1 MSQQPVDLE
10 ARLDQDHLAVLSAL
24 PPDLLDLTDIATTRV
39 NLAALMAAIPAPPLP
54 SDVTVEDVH
63 VPGLDGDPDVL
74 VRVYRPDNLAANA
87 PALYWIH
94 GGGMVLGSVDM
105 NDYDCAARASSLSC
119 LVVSVDY
126 RLAPEHPFPAP
137 MNDCYAGLSWMA
149 ANAGELGIDPQR
161 LAIGG
166 ASAGGGLAAGLALMA
181 RDRGGPDICFQLL
194 IYPMLDHRNETVS
207 SQAIADTRVWN
218 RSANLAGWAA
228 YLGEGVGGAN
238 GEVSPYASP
247 SVAADLSG
255 LPPAYINV
263 GEFDMFL
270 DEDVAYATELM
281 RAGVAAEL
289 HVYPGAFHGSN
300 GFVSESPVSQ
310 RWAADEEAA
319 LRAAL
324 G

>member
-1 MSQQPVDLE
+1 
-10 ARLDQDHLAVLSAL
+10 
-24 PPDLLDLTDIATTRV
+24 
-39 NLAALMAAIPAPPLP
+39 
-54 SDVTVEDVH
+54 
-63 VPGLDGDPDVL
+63 
-74 VRVYRPDNLAANA
+74 
-87 PALYWIH
+87 
-94 GGGMVLGSVDM
+94 
-105 NDYDCAARASSLSC
+105 
-119 LVVSVDY
+119 
-126 RLAPEHPFPAP
+126 
-137 MNDCYAGLSWMA
+137 
-149 ANAGELGIDPQR
+149 
-161 LAIGG
+161 
-166 ASAGGGLAAGLALMA
+166 
-181 RDRGGPDICFQLL
+181 
-194 IYPMLDHRNETVS
+194 MLDHRNETVS